1 MSLMQIVSGAYALY
15 YKPKNGS
22 FTRTCIGHTDKD
34 GVSLRITKSSQQ
46 IQTALTADVIC
57 DLLQT
62 GKSITLHM
70 NCIEA
75 GNRYLRRLLFD
86 DSMNAAGT
94 SQPDEGLIHDL
105 NRPLGRL
112 ASSFAGQFWA
122 LPLQGTPAAGA
133 WGNLANYNPAPEVG
147 DSNVYT
153 GLHFGSVTL
162 DNNQD
167 IMMALNS
174 YARVIPV
181 VLRALPF
188 VEGTGSSAQIRSFKW
203 VNENA
208 NLNEFN
214 FAAAPTS

>member
-1 MSLMQIVSGAYALY
+1 MPLMQIVSGAYGLY

-22 FTRTCIGHTDKD
+22 FNRTCIGHTDKD
-34 GVSLRITKSSQQ
+34 GVSLRITKHSQQ

-62 GKSITLHM
+62 GKSVTLHM

-75 GNRYLRRLLFD
+75 GNTFLRRMLFD
-86 DSMNAAGT
+86 DSTNSSGT
-94 SQPDEGLIHDL
+94 SGPDEGLIHDL

-122 LPLQGTPAAGA
+122 LPLQGTTAANA
-133 WGNLANYNPAPEVG
+133 WGNLSNYSPTPSVG
-147 DSNVYT
+147 GGDNYV
-153 GLHFGSVTL
+153 GFHFGSVTI
-162 DNNQD
+162 DNNED
-167 IMMALNS
+167 ILLALNS

-188 VEGTGSSAQIRSFKW
+188 IEGTGSNAQIRTFKW
-203 VNENA
+203 VNEYA
-208 NLNEFN
+208 PLQDFN
-214 FAAAPTS
+214 FANAPV